1 MSKRYQIGEFEEI
14 VMLTIGILNE
24 QAYGVA
30 IKNEIEQRLGRTVS
44 MGALHT
50 GLYRL
55 EEKGFLIS
63 QLGEATK
70 KRGGKPKR
78 FFKVTAKGQQT
89 LKTVMDHRQ
98 SLWDSIP
105 EGVFQTLPNS

>member
-24 QAYGVA
+24 EAYGVA
-30 IKNEIEQRLGRTVS
+30 IKNEIEERLGRKVS

-50 GLYRL
+50 GLYRM
-55 EEKGFLIS
+55 EDKGFLIS
-63 QLGEATK
+63 HLGESTK

-89 LKTVMDHRQ
+89 LKTVMDHRKA
-98 SLWDSIP
+98 LWDSIP
-105 EGVFQTLPNS
+105 AGVFQNIPST

>member
-1 MSKRYQIGEFEEI
+1 MSRRYQIGEFEEI

-24 QAYGVA
+24 SAYGVA
-30 IKNEIEQRLGRTVS
+30 IKNEIEDRLGRKVS

-55 EEKGFLIS
+55 EEKGLLIS
-63 QLGEATK
+63 HLGESTK

-78 FFKVTAKGQQT
+78 FFKVTANGQLE
-89 LKTVMDHRQ
+89 LKAVMDNRKT
-98 SLWDSIP
+98 LWENIP
-105 EGVFQTLPNS
+105 EGVFQTIPST